1 MNIEEKKYLESIL
14 YYITDFS
21 EEHLALSP
29 KVFEYCFKDILTIKH
44 SRQHVLTIN
53 RIVNFMKDK
62 NTFVYKIQDKFDNG
76 NINKDCLTYLSKF
89 ITYHI
94 KHSDNDRLILFLVSL
109 IMKSGF
115 LLLA

>member
-1 MNIEEKKYLESIL
+1 MNTEEKKYLESIL

-44 SRQHVLTIN
+44 NRQHVLTIN

-62 NTFVYKIQDKFDNG
+62 NKFVYKIKDKFDN
-76 NINKDCLTYLSKF
+76 
-89 ITYHI
+89 
-94 KHSDNDRLILFLVSL
+94 
-109 IMKSGF
+109 
-115 LLLA
+115 